1 MIEVRDLLKYYGE
14 RRATG
19 PLSFTIDKGEIVGLL
34 GLNGAGKTTAL
45 RVLACD
51 LLPSSGS
58 VRVDGFDVVDQPHE
72 VRRRIGY
79 LPDTPPLYGEMTV
92 HEYLVFAARIRGM
105 SSADAA
111 RRAGVVE
118 EAAQLENVRDDLI
131 SSLSHGFKQRVGV
144 APGGRPRAAAAH
156 PRRADQRARSRADR
170 RDAPAPAELARRAHD
185 RFVEPHP
192 DRDQRDLR
200 SHPRPRRRAHRRVG
214 DGGGAVEEPRRRR
227 AGRAHGA
234 HVPRRARDRA
244 ALGDRRGAQR
254 REARA
259 ARGGAGHRDLADRRG
274 ARRARGRVQ
283 GARRGGRRAPRDGPQ
298 QARARVDLPQVDRDA
313 REGAAVV
320 KGALLIARREMRAY
334 LRSPFGYIVGAALLL
349 IDGLLFQGYALG
361 AGAR

>member
-131 SSLSHGFKQRVGV
+131 SSLSHGFKQRVGIAQAVVHGPQLLILDEPISGLDPVQIVEMRQLLRNLRGEHTIVLSSHILTEISETCDRILVLGDGRIV
-144 APGGRPRAAAAH
+144 ASGTE
-156 PRRADQRARSRADR
+156 
-170 RDAPAPAELARRAHD
+170 AELSKNLA
-185 RFVEPHP
+185 
-192 DRDQRDLR
+192 
-200 SHPRPRRRAHRRVG
+200 
-214 DGGGAVEEPRRRR
+214 GGAQVELTVRTSHDAR
-227 AGRAHGA
+227 AT
-234 HVPRRARDRA
+234 
-244 ALGDRRGAQR
+244 ALLSAIEGVRSVAKLAP
-254 REARA
+254 REAGPDIVTLRIDA
-259 ARGGAGHRDLADRRG
+259 ERD
-274 ARRARGRVQ
+274 V
-283 GARRGGRRAPRDGPQ
+283 
-298 QARARVDLPQVDRDA
+298 
-313 REGAAVV
+313 REAVC
-320 KGALLIARREMRAY
+320 KAL
-334 LRSPFGYIVGAALLL
+334 VGA
-349 IDGLLFQGYALG
+349 DVGLLEMVRSKHELESIFLRLTATQEKEPPS
-361 AGAR
+361 